1 MNTVTLK
8 VNGKPARA
16 EIEPRMHLADFL
28 RDTQNL
34 TGTHIGCEHGVCG
47 ACTILVDGV
56 PTRSC
61 ITFAV
66 ACEQADVTT
75 VEGLDADEVAMEL
88 RAAFTKEHGLQ
99 CGYCTPGMIVSA
111 RDVVLRLDDPTEH
124 EIRVAMSGNLCRCTG
139 YVGIVRAIQS
149 VISARRARGIA
160 AIPGGEHRTTL
171 GPAGSGHGAAA
182 TLTGSASTKR
192 PTLTVAKSEV
202 RADAKPAAAPAR
214 QEADWKPQTTFTE
227 SFVVGHPVEDVWAF
241 FDRIGEVA
249 SCLPGA
255 SLAGE
260 PVDGHVEGQIRIKV
274 GPISAEFQGVADV
287 SRDDATKTGTID
299 GAGKDKRSNSATRGL
314 IGYAVKPGDKP
325 GETRV
330 DVSIGYTLTGVLAQ
344 FGRSG
349 LVQDV
354 AGRLIAAF
362 VQNLEAKLAHQAGG
376 GEPGASAPPVVTE
389 LDAGSLVSSVI
400 LGRLKRFFAALFGRR

>member
-8 VNGKPARA
+8 VNGKPASA
-16 EIEPRMHLADFL
+16 DIEPRMHLADFL

-66 ACEQADVTT
+66 ACEQAEVTT
-75 VEGLDADEVAMEL
+75 VEGLDHDEIATEL
-88 RAAFTKEHGLQ
+88 RAAFTREHGLQ

-111 RDVVLRLDDPTEH
+111 RDVVMRLDDPSEH

-139 YVGIVRAIQS
+139 YVGIVRAIQG
-149 VISARRARGIA
+149 VIAARRARGIA
-160 AIPGGEHRTTL
+160 AIAGGAHRTTL
-171 GPAGSGHGAAA
+171 GPAGSGHAAA
-182 TLTGSASTKR
+182 ANPDNERSGAGLVKPVA
-192 PTLTVAKSEV
+192 AKSEAK
-202 RADAKPAAAPAR
+202 ADARAAAPAR
-214 QEADWKPQTTFTE
+214 QDADWKPQTTFTE
-227 SFVVGHPVEDVWAF
+227 SFTVRHPVDEVWAF

-287 SRDDATKTGTID
+287 SRDEATKTGTIN

-314 IGYAVKPGDKP
+314 IGYSVKPGDRP

-376 GEPGASAPPVVTE
+376 GASGEAGPPVVTE
-389 LDAGSLVSSVI
+389 LDAGSLVSSVVI
-400 LGRLKRFFAALFGRR
+400 GRIKRFFAALFGRR